1 MQGKNERDARAPRR
15 CAAPTAGAPEGH
27 QAGTARGRDPR
38 PTGRAGDWPRRA
50 LCGDNLHRFLALGA
64 ATVGPDEIAI
74 DSALLLLEDVELA
87 FYRKRGSTLRSLR
100 GRPVAG
106 GGPLRDLVLGED
118 WTIDQLVVDGEDGA
132 TTVPFDPALALV
144 PAA

>member
-1 MQGKNERDARAPRR
+1 MSAMRGLRADALLQLPVRLNGIRLGRPVDVILDLPAERAIGLDV
-15 CAAPTAGAPEGH
+15 
-27 QAGTARGRDPR
+27 
-38 PTGRAGDWPRRA
+38 

-100 GRPVAG
+100 GRPVARS
-106 GGPLRDLVLGED
+106 GPLRDLVLGEA
-118 WTIDQLVVDGEDGA
+118 WTIDQLVVDGEGGA